1 MKNKTILITGGAG
14 YIGSHVV
21 LSCLRSGCKVIVV
34 DKDEKACKHLKK
46 CFSRRKKLSVFNADI
61 ENDVYMNGIMTN
73 DKIDAVVHCAAYIS
87 APESVESPLKY
98 YENNTAKT
106 VKLLQIMR
114 SHGVNTFIFA
124 SSAAV
129 YGNISPDG
137 ILRENDRCKPA
148 TPYGESKLM
157 VETILKKHAK
167 QSPAFRYVS
176 FRFFY
181 AAGSDIDNKIQ
192 DINWSNKSNL
202 IPQLIKSVIK
212 ETGSVKIYGTDLPTP
227 DGTCIR
233 DYIHPTDIAS
243 AIMVALENDDIRGV
257 FNLGTNKGSTVWE
270 VIKEVVSVTRS
281 ELDIQHVKP
290 RDGDPPLVISE
301 SSKFQKASGW
311 EPTYNLREIV
321 ESAYKSYRKVSK

>member
-1 MKNKTILITGGAG
+1 MKNKTILVTGGAG

-46 CFSRRKKLSVFNADI
+46 CLSRRKKLSVYNADI
-61 ENDVYMNGIMTN
+61 ENDVYMNGIMSN
-73 DKIDAVVHCAAYIS
+73 NKIDAVVHCAAYIS
-87 APESVESPLKY
+87 APESIQSPLKY

-106 VKLLQIMR
+106 LKLLEMMK
-114 SHGVNTFIFA
+114 SHGVNIFIFA

-137 ILRENDRCKPA
+137 ILRESDRCKPV

-157 VETILKKHAK
+157 VETVLKKHAS

-176 FRFFY
+176 FRFFN
-181 AAGSDIDNKIQ
+181 AAGNDIDNKIQ
-192 DINWSNKSNL
+192 DINWGSKSNL
-202 IPQLIKSVIK
+202 IPQVLKSVIK
-212 ETGSVKIYGTDLPTP
+212 DTGSVKIYGTDLPTP

-243 AIMVALENDDIRGV
+243 AILISIENEEINGV

-270 VIKEVVSVTRS
+270 VIKEVVSITQG

-290 RDGDPPLVISE
+290 REGDPHLVIAE
-301 SSKFQKASGW
+301 STKFKNVSGW
-311 EPTYNLREIV
+311 EPSYNLREIV